1 MGQGRTDAGVHA
13 AAQVAHI
20 DVPDS
25 SGQVSKEDLIRGI
38 NAFLPPDV
46 RITDARPVPDAFH
59 ARFDAVSREYRYLV
73 TTGGSPLLGRI
84 AWCTHRALD
93 IEILHQLALSL
104 LGKHDFINFCI
115 PQDRENATSTCTILS
130 CSWQQWALSS
140 PGDYLPGIQRLDRDT
155 SVNQDSEAAELSAN
169 KAAEPRVS
177 EGSPMIWIFSI
188 KGDRFLRHMVRR
200 LVGSMVQAAMISSE
214 TTTHEAEKRDKSKK
228 MKRWQRLLNGEPC
241 DKKGYTAPAQ
251 GLTLLRVNYDTHT

>member
-20 DVPDS
+20 DVPES
-25 SGQVSKEDLIRGI
+25 CGQVSKEDLIRGI

-46 RITDARPVPDAFH
+46 RVTDAWPALDAFH

-73 TTGGSPLLGRI
+73 TTGGSPLLNRV

-93 IEILHQLALSL
+93 IEILHLLASSL

-115 PQDRENATSTCTILS
+115 PQDRESATTTCSILS
-130 CSWQQWALSS
+130 CSWKQWALSS
-140 PGDYLPGIQRLDRDT
+140 PGDYLPVIQRLDRDT
-155 SVNQDSEAAELSAN
+155 AANEDT
-169 KAAEPRVS
+169 KAAESRVS
-177 EGSPMIWIFSI
+177 EGCPMMWIFSI

-241 DKKGYTAPAQ
+241 DQKGYTAPAQ